1 MAAGP
6 SRPTVAILLP
16 PAERDPVGSEL
27 RNGGFDPVYVRDPAE
42 LQATLAARRDIAV
55 AIIDVETDPDAG
67 SDAWSLLH
75 ESGHSIPALLVVG
88 ATMLEHLDPEAAGHR
103 DDEYLTRPYS
113 AESIR
118 WRVEAMCIRSV
129 VIDDGSGPILQSD
142 LDQDD
147 WARPGQVLA
156 IFNPK
161 GGVGKT
167 LVATNLAAALVGRGQ
182 RVLLVDAD
190 TVTGHVPASLGMD
203 AVPTV
208 IDAWRDELDGGPVV
222 TFDELASVHSS
233 GLKVLPLAS
242 NPIGTELLEPQR
254 VANAVAF
261 AKRRE
266 DFVIVDLHP
275 SYSSLNRALFD
286 RADRILVPVTPD
298 MPAIAATIKLR
309 DVAEE
314 LGMRDRLALIANRAN
329 SGIKVEDLERA
340 VAIPL
345 FGQLRSGGLLVVR
358 CANEGK
364 TLLELAPKERITLD
378 FDAMADRL
386 LGVTDSSAARTPL
399 RLFGRAIPS
408 LA

>member
-1 MAAGP
+1 MVTSQ
-6 SRPTVAILLP
+6 SRPAVAVLLP
-16 PAERDPVGSEL
+16 PTEGDPVGGEL
-27 RNGGFDPVYVRDPAE
+27 RKSGFDPVLVRNPAE
-42 LQATLAARRDIAV
+42 LQATLQARRDINV

-75 ESGHSIPALLVVG
+75 ESGRSIPALLVVS
-88 ATMLEHLDPEAAGHR
+88 ASMLERLDPEAAGHQ

-118 WRVEAMCIRSV
+118 WRIEAMCIRSV
-129 VIDDGSGPILQSD
+129 VIDDGSGPVLQGD

-182 RVLLVDAD
+182 RVLLIDAD

-242 NPIGTELLEPQR
+242 SPIGTDLLEPGR
-254 VANAVAF
+254 VANAISV

-275 SYSSLNRALFD
+275 SYSPLNRALFD
-286 RADRILVPVTPD
+286 QADRILVPVTPD

-314 LGMRDRLALIANRAN
+314 LGMRNRLALIANRAN

-358 CANEGK
+358 GANEGK
-364 TLLELAPKERITLD
+364 TLRELAPKERITLD
-378 FDAMADRL
+378 FDVMADRL
-386 LGVTDSSAARTPL
+386 LGVSDGDVARTPL

>member
-1 MAAGP
+1 MVANT
-6 SRPTVAILLP
+6 SRPAIAALLP
-16 PAERDPVGSEL
+16 ENERDPVGSEL
-27 RNGGFDPVYVRDPAE
+27 RKGGFDPIFVRDPEE
-42 LQATLAARRDIAV
+42 LRVTLGARRDIVV
-55 AIIDVETDPDAG
+55 AIIDVESDPDVG
-67 SDAWSLLH
+67 SDAWSMLH
-75 ESGHSIPALLVVG
+75 ESGRSIPALLVVG
-88 ATMLEHLDPEAAGHR
+88 NHMLEQLDPDAAGHR

-129 VIDDGSGPILQSD
+129 VIDDGSGPVLQGD
-142 LDQDD
+142 LEQED
-147 WARPGQVLA
+147 WTRPGQVLA
-156 IFNPK
+156 VFNPK

-167 LVATNLAAALVGRGQ
+167 LVATNLASALVGRGQ
-182 RVLLVDAD
+182 RVLLIDAD

-208 IDAWRDELDGGPVV
+208 IDAWRDELEGGPVL

-242 NPIGTELLEPQR
+242 SPIGTELLEPGR
-254 VANAVAF
+254 VASAVAV
-261 AKRRE
+261 AKRHE

-275 SYSSLNRALFD
+275 SYSALNRSMFD

-298 MPAIAATIKLR
+298 MPAISATIKLR

-345 FGQLRSGGLLVVR
+345 FGQVRSGGLLVVR
-358 CANEGK
+358 GANEGK

-378 FDAMADRL
+378 FDIMADRL
-386 LGVTDSSAARTPL
+386 LGVADAGTARTSL
-399 RLFGRAIPS
+399 RLFGRSIPS